1 MAIVG
6 AGGIGFDVAEFL
18 VQDGVSP
25 TEDLDLWR
33 REWGVGDPAE
43 TPGGLAEAGPRPEAP
58 ARSVTLLQRKK
69 TKPGKGLGKTTGW
82 IHRMSLAAK
91 DVRMLAGVTYEE
103 ITSEG
108 IWISDGDGERR
119 LIEADNVV
127 LCSGQEPNRA
137 LADALAA
144 REIRAHLDRRGGRGE
159 RAGRQ
164 AGHRPGEPAGGGTL
178 GRNRRR
184 ISAGF
189 A

>member
-1 MAIVG
+1 MTIVG

-103 ITSEG
+103 ITPEG
-108 IWISDGDGERR
+108 IWVSDADGERR
-119 LIEADNVV
+119 LIASDNVV
-127 LCSGQEPNRA
+127 LCSGQEPNRG
-137 LADALAA
+137 LADALAVP
-144 REIRAHLDRRGGRGE
+144 EIPLPKSG
-159 RAGRQ
+159 
-164 AGHRPGEPAGGGTL
+164 
-178 GRNRRR
+178 
-184 ISAGF
+184 
-189 A
+189 